1 MNRNDPMA
9 AAPGRTPLQ
18 EQLMGIA
25 DRPTALDAF
34 RQARRTFLRGQRIDM
49 GRLSQAL
56 GVNRATLY
64 RWVGSRDQLLV
75 EVIWSLS
82 RGTFEKLLEDPAV
95 HQPGRSRSAS
105 VLDAYVHAVIGNSG
119 MQTFVQSEG
128 ELALRLLTTRATDYQ
143 SRLLAFVRR
152 LLAEDLDAGR
162 LKTEIP
168 LEDLTYIVVRILE
181 SYVYLSLI
189 TGERPDADRAAR
201 VLQALLPTAN
211 QASS

>member
-1 MNRNDPMA
+1 
-9 AAPGRTPLQ
+9 
-18 EQLMGIA
+18 
-25 DRPTALDAF
+25 
-34 RQARRTFLRGQRIDM
+34 
-49 GRLSQAL
+49 
-56 GVNRATLY
+56 
-64 RWVGSRDQLLV
+64 
-75 EVIWSLS
+75 
-82 RGTFEKLLEDPAV
+82 
-95 HQPGRSRSAS
+95 
-105 VLDAYVHAVIGNSG
+105 

-189 TGERPDADRAAR
+189 TGERPDADCAAR
-201 VLQALLPTAN
+201 VLQALLPPAN
-211 QASS
+211 QAGS